1 MSSIVGNFG
10 LTLPTGSEC
19 YHIVYTRRE
28 LARDRTWDRE
38 PLGGLER
45 SREKD
50 QGKCDTPIFKKNFVN
65 SRRKHEIEEKIEK
78 KERRER
84 NEIARSISSF

>member
-50 QGKCDTPIFKKNFVN
+50 QDQAKRDTPIFK
-65 SRRKHEIEEKIEK
+65 ETL
-78 KERRER
+78 
-84 NEIARSISSF
+84 